1 MWLSNLAGGV
11 VAALSV
17 RPSVHIP
24 LRLSH
29 RLRTICGR
37 GYSGSGCVDETSLS
51 QRVGSFPP
59 DTAGSLAAQTLHDNG
74 IAVPSNI
81 SMRENRKSTE
91 LFIQIIR

>member
-1 MWLSNLAGGV
+1 
-11 VAALSV
+11 
-17 RPSVHIP
+17 
-24 LRLSH
+24 
-29 RLRTICGR
+29 
-37 GYSGSGCVDETSLS
+37 LS